1 MQFDNQ
7 LEQLREKFVADLPER
22 FQEIQ
27 TLYREQ
33 LDGKGQREALREALH
48 RLAGLAGTFKA
59 HRISELARNIEI
71 QYSRNQ
77 HPNRQE
83 NQKIIAILFHRLEEA
98 VHEHLAYPS
107 PDTASDNKRLPPN
120 TEAKTICLIEPCA
133 ATANP
138 IATVLEENGYRVD
151 IRHSL
156 AAYADF
162 LEKSQILPALIIVDS
177 QFIDA
182 DCNDEPLFSRLK
194 QHIADFPPIIFTSP
208 ASDTLSRIAA
218 LRAGGSEYLVKP
230 IANNELV
237 NAVEKYL
244 KVAKSHKI
252 MIVDD
257 DSISADYIAQVI
269 EGAGMQARVLTDPL
283 RVFETLSSFK
293 PDLLILD
300 IYMPGCNGI
309 ELAQIIRQCC
319 CYNLMPIMFLTTG
332 TDNDQELFALSSG
345 GDELIR
351 KTESHEHL
359 LKKIASRLRR
369 LNQVRSLNEQLQ
381 REKQRSDRLRQ
392 SQTDFLTYVVHELK
406 SPLHVILGFSEL
418 MKMDERLNAEQM
430 DLVNEIIRGGQTL
443 LNTVEDL
450 SEQVKIASGKLPLN
464 IETFDIIPLLTQA
477 LSDAA
482 IIGQQA
488 GIRVQGDF
496 ATDEARMIKADRRR
510 VGQILN
516 NLLSNAIKYNK
527 PHGRVWVNLQY
538 RCNDMLRINVFDTGM
553 GIAPENLDYAF
564 EAFQRFSVHN
574 STIEGTG
581 VGLSICSQLIG
592 LMSGHIGVYSELN
605 VGSQFWIE
613 LPIAATEQTKP

>member
-1 MQFDNQ
+1 MQFDSQ
-7 LEQLREKFVADLPER
+7 LEQLTGKFTADLPGR
-22 FQEIQ
+22 FVEIQ
-27 TLYREQ
+27 NLYHAQ
-33 LDGKGQREALREALH
+33 LESNTHDKALSAALH

-59 HRISELARNIEI
+59 HRISELARTIEI
-71 QYSRNQ
+71 HYNHSE
-77 HPNRQE
+77 HETSQE
-83 NQKIIAILFHRLEEA
+83 SQKIIAILFRRLEDA
-98 VHEHLAYPS
+98 VHEHLAHPR
-107 PDTASDNKRLPPN
+107 PHN
-120 TEAKTICLIEPCA
+120 TPEIKNLLFDSKERQTICLIEENPA
-133 ATANP
+133 SATQ

-156 AAYADF
+156 DSCTDF
-162 LEKSQILPALIIVDS
+162 MQKSQILPSLIIIDS
-177 QFIDA
+177 QFIGPSH
-182 DCNDEPLFSRLK
+182 NGEPMLSRLR
-194 QHIADFPPIIFTSP
+194 QQIGNFPPVIFTSTS
-208 ASDTLSRIAA
+208 SDTVSRINA

-230 IANNELV
+230 LANNELI

-244 KVAKSHKI
+244 KAAKSHKI
-252 MIVDD
+252 LIVDD
-257 DSISADYIAQVI
+257 DSISAAYIAHVI
-269 EGAGMQARVLTDPL
+269 ESAGMQAMVLSDPL
-283 RVFETLSSFK
+283 RTFEALSSFK

-406 SPLHVILGFSEL
+406 SPLHVILGFSDL
-418 MKMDERLNAEQM
+418 MKMDDQLNPEQM
-430 DLVNEIIRGGQTL
+430 EIVNEIIRGGRTL

-464 IETFDIIPLLTQA
+464 IEAFDVIPLLTQA
-477 LSDAA
+477 LGDAA

-496 ATDEARMIKADRRR
+496 ATNERQMIKADRRR

-527 PHGRVWVNLQY
+527 PNGRVWVSLQN
-538 RCNDMLRINVFDTGM
+538 RCNGMLRINVFDTGM
-553 GIAPENLDYAF
+553 GIAPENLDYVF
-564 EAFQRFSVHN
+564 EAFERFSVHN
-574 STIEGTG
+574 KNIEGTG

-592 LMSGHIGVYSELN
+592 LMSGHIGVSSELN

-613 LPIAATEQTKP
+613 LPIVET